1 MSEAWMTSADVVDRR
16 PIVIVPVGSWEQ
28 HGAHL
33 PFDTDTVIA
42 VELVRRVVERL
53 TDIPLLPTDPIAF
66 GNSGEHGDFPGTISI
81 GRETTT
87 KVLVEIARSCDW
99 ADGVVFVNGHGG
111 NAQAIHDALELIG
124 FEGRRAMAWSPTT
137 TDSHDTHAGHTE
149 TSVMLALD
157 PNRVR
162 MDRAVKGATAPLD
175 QLLDVM
181 RENGVRAVSP
191 NGVLGDPSGADAA
204 HGLALLDDWE
214 ESLASSIHRWHR
226 VEP

>member
-28 HGAHL
+28 HGAHR

-87 KVLVEIARSCDW
+87 KVLVEITRSCDW

-111 NAQAIHDALELIG
+111 NAQAIHDALELIR
-124 FEGRRAMAWSPTT
+124 FEGRRAMAW
-137 TDSHDTHAGHTE
+137 
-149 TSVMLALD
+149 
-157 PNRVR
+157 
-162 MDRAVKGATAPLD
+162 
-175 QLLDVM
+175 
-181 RENGVRAVSP
+181 
-191 NGVLGDPSGADAA
+191 
-204 HGLALLDDWE
+204 
-214 ESLASSIHRWHR
+214 
-226 VEP
+226 